1 MDSFLAFEWID
12 YDGEDLEMPVS
23 GVHLWLIAP
32 SPVYVRYLDSAELL
46 RYERILNPEVRAS
59 YSCAQGGLRRIAGI
73 YMHRSAEEVAMR
85 RQARGK
91 PYVEGAPEFNLSHTC
106 GRTIAVFSTEPV
118 GIDVE
123 SAGRA
128 VRAREL
134 ARRFFFEEEA
144 MTVIARNEAERKL
157 TFLRYWV
164 CKEAM
169 VKLSGDGIYHGLKYA
184 RVDLAA
190 DGRSWGTY
198 QGRKVSLREFRPA
211 PDLVAALASWEPVEA
226 KGFFRI

>member
-1 MDSFLAFEWID
+1 MDLFLACEWID
-12 YDGEDLEMPVS
+12 YEGEHLEIPAD
-23 GVHLWLIAP
+23 GVHLWLIEP
-32 SPVYVRYLDSAELL
+32 SSIYERYLDSAELL
-46 RYERILNPEVRAS
+46 RYERILNPEVRTG
-59 YSCAQGGLRRIAGI
+59 YSCAQGGLRRLAGL
-73 YMHRSAEEVAMR
+73 YMHRPPEQVAMR
-85 RQARGK
+85 REARGK

-106 GRTIAVFSTEPV
+106 GRTIAAFSLEAI

-128 VRAREL
+128 VHASEL
-134 ARRFFFEEEA
+134 ARRFFFQEEA
-144 MTVIARNEAERKL
+144 ARIMSVDEAERKL

-169 VKLSGDGIYHGLKYA
+169 VKLSGDGIYHGLRYA

-190 DGRSWGTY
+190 DGRSSGTY
-198 QGRKVSLREFRPA
+198 QGRKVSLREFRPGHG
-211 PDLVAALASWEPVEA
+211 LVAALASWKPIEA

>member
-1 MDSFLAFEWID
+1 MDLFSAFKWID
-12 YDGEDLEMPVS
+12 YEGEHLEIPVG
-23 GVHLWLIAP
+23 GVHLWLIEP
-32 SPVYVRYLDSAELL
+32 SSIYEHYLDSAELL
-46 RYERILNPEVRAS
+46 RYERISNREVRAS
-59 YSCAQGGLRRIAGI
+59 YSCAQGGLRRLASI
-73 YMHRSAEEVAMR
+73 YMHRPPEEVAMR

-106 GRTIAVFSTEPV
+106 GRTIAAFSLEAI

-123 SAGRA
+123 FAGRA
-128 VRAREL
+128 VHAGEL
-134 ARRFFFEEEA
+134 ATRFFFPEE
-144 MTVIARNEAERKL
+144 TARIMSVAEAERKL

-169 VKLSGDGIYHGLKYA
+169 VKLSGDGIYHGLRYA

-190 DGRSWGTY
+190 DGRSYGTY
-198 QGRKVSLREFRPA
+198 QGRKVSLWEFRPA
-211 PDLVAALASWEPVEA
+211 HDLVAALASWKPVEA

>member
-1 MDSFLAFEWID
+1 MDLFLALEWID
-12 YDGEDLEMPVS
+12 YEGERLEIPVG
-23 GVHLWLIAP
+23 GVHLWLLDP
-32 SPVYVRYLDSAELL
+32 SPIYERYLDSAELL
-46 RYERILNPEVRAS
+46 RYERILNPDARAS
-59 YSCAQGGLRRIAGI
+59 YSCAQGGLRRLAGV
-73 YMHRSAEEVAMR
+73 YMHRPAEQVTMR

-106 GRTIAVFSTEPV
+106 GRTIAAFSREAI

-123 SAGRA
+123 SGGRRVHAG
-128 VRAREL
+128 EL
-134 ARRFFFEEEA
+134 ATRFFFPEETA
-144 MTVIARNEAERKL
+144 QIMSVDEAERKL

-169 VKLSGDGIYHGLKYA
+169 VKLSGDGIYHGLRYA

-190 DGRSWGTY
+190 DGRSCGTY
-198 QGRKVSLREFRPA
+198 QGRKVSLWEFRPA
-211 PDLVAALASWEPVEA
+211 RDLVAALASWKPVEA

>member
-1 MDSFLAFEWID
+1 
-12 YDGEDLEMPVS
+12 
-23 GVHLWLIAP
+23 
-32 SPVYVRYLDSAELL
+32 
-46 RYERILNPEVRAS
+46 
-59 YSCAQGGLRRIAGI
+59 
-73 YMHRSAEEVAMR
+73 MR

-106 GRTIAVFSTEPV
+106 GRTIAAFSLEAI

-123 SAGRA
+123 SGKPTSACWRAGDA
-128 VRAREL
+128 I
-134 ARRFFFEEEA
+134 FFPEETA
-144 MTVIARNEAERKL
+144 QIMSVDEAERKL

-169 VKLSGDGIYHGLKYA
+169 VKLSGDGIYHGLRYA

-190 DGRSWGTY
+190 DGRSRGTY
-198 QGRKVSLREFRPA
+198 QGRNVSLWEFRPA
-211 PDLVAALASWEPVEA
+211 GDLVAALASWEPVEA

>member
-1 MDSFLAFEWID
+1 
-12 YDGEDLEMPVS
+12 
-23 GVHLWLIAP
+23 
-32 SPVYVRYLDSAELL
+32 
-46 RYERILNPEVRAS
+46 
-59 YSCAQGGLRRIAGI
+59 
-73 YMHRSAEEVAMR
+73 MR

-106 GRTIAVFSTEPV
+106 GRTIAAFSLEAI

-128 VRAREL
+128 VHAREL
-134 ARRFFFEEEA
+134 ATRFFFPEETA
-144 MTVIARNEAERKL
+144 SIMSVAEAERKL

-169 VKLSGDGIYHGLKYA
+169 VKLSGDGIYHGLRYA

-190 DGRSWGTY
+190 DGRSRGTY

-211 PDLVAALASWEPVEA
+211 HDLVAALASWKPVEA

>member
-1 MDSFLAFEWID
+1 MDPFLAFKWID
-12 YDGEDLEMPVS
+12 YEGDHLEIPVA
-23 GVHLWLIAP
+23 GVHLWLIEP
-32 SPVYVRYLDSAELL
+32 SAIYERYLDSAELL

-59 YSCAQGGLRRIAGI
+59 YSCAQGGLRRLVGI
-73 YMHRSAEEVAMR
+73 YMHRPAEQVTMR

-106 GRTIAVFSTEPV
+106 GKTIAAFSLDAI

-123 SAGRA
+123 SGSRRVHAG
-128 VRAREL
+128 EL
-134 ARRFFFEEEA
+134 AARFFFQEETAQIMSVDEG
-144 MTVIARNEAERKL
+144 ERKL

-169 VKLSGDGIYHGLKYA
+169 VKLSGDGIYHGLRYA

-190 DGRSWGTY
+190 DGRSCGTY
-198 QGRKVSLREFRPA
+198 QGRKVALWEFRPA
-211 PDLVAALASWEPVEA
+211 CDLVAALASWKPVEA

>member
-1 MDSFLAFEWID
+1 MDSFLAYEWID
-12 YDGEDLEMPVS
+12 YEGEHLEIPVG
-23 GVHLWLIAP
+23 GVHLWLIEA
-32 SPVYVRYLDSAELL
+32 SSIYERYLDSAELL
-46 RYERILNPEVRAS
+46 RYERILNREVRAS
-59 YSCAQGGLRRIAGI
+59 YSCAQGGLRRLAGI
-73 YMHRSAEEVAMR
+73 YMDRPPEEVAMR
-85 RQARGK
+85 RHARGK

-106 GRTIAVFSTEPV
+106 GRTIAAFSLEAI
-118 GIDVE
+118 GLDVE

-128 VRAREL
+128 VHAREL
-134 ARRFFFEEEA
+134 ARRFFFQEETSRIMSVA
-144 MTVIARNEAERKL
+144 EAERKL

-169 VKLSGDGIYHGLKYA
+169 VKLSGDGIYHGLRYA

-190 DGRSWGTY
+190 DGRSRGTY

-211 PDLVAALASWEPVEA
+211 HDLVAALASWTPVEA

>member
-1 MDSFLAFEWID
+1 MDPFLAFKWID
-12 YDGEDLEMPVS
+12 YEGDHLEIPVD
-23 GVHLWLIAP
+23 GVHLWLIEP
-32 SPVYVRYLDSAELL
+32 SAIYERYLDSAELL

-59 YSCAQGGLRRIAGI
+59 YSCAQGGLRRLAGI
-73 YMHRSAEEVAMR
+73 YMHRPAEQVTMR

-106 GRTIAVFSTEPV
+106 GKTIAAFSRDAI

-123 SAGRA
+123 SGSRRVHAG
-128 VRAREL
+128 EL
-134 ARRFFFEEEA
+134 AARFFFQEETA
-144 MTVIARNEAERKL
+144 QIMSVDEAERKL

-169 VKLSGDGIYHGLKYA
+169 VKLSGDGIYHGLRYA

-190 DGRSWGTY
+190 DGRSCGTY
-198 QGRKVSLREFRPA
+198 QGRKVSLWEFRPA
-211 PDLVAALASWEPVEA
+211 RDLVAALASWKPVEA

>member
-1 MDSFLAFEWID
+1 MDPFLAFKWID
-12 YDGEDLEMPVS
+12 YEGDHLEIPVG
-23 GVHLWLIAP
+23 GVHLWLIEP
-32 SPVYVRYLDSAELL
+32 SAIYERYLDSAELL

-59 YSCAQGGLRRIAGI
+59 YSCAQGGLRRLAGI
-73 YMHRSAEEVAMR
+73 YMHRPAEQVTMR

-91 PYVEGAPEFNLSHTC
+91 PYVEGAPEFNLSHTR
-106 GRTIAVFSTEPV
+106 GKTIAAFSLDAI

-123 SAGRA
+123 SGSRRVHAG
-128 VRAREL
+128 EL
-134 ARRFFFEEEA
+134 AARFFFQEETAQIMSVDEG
-144 MTVIARNEAERKL
+144 ERKL

-169 VKLSGDGIYHGLKYA
+169 VKLSGDGIYHGLRYA

-190 DGRSWGTY
+190 DGRSCGTY
-198 QGRKVSLREFRPA
+198 QGRKVALWEFRPA
-211 PDLVAALASWEPVEA
+211 RDLVAALASWKPVEA

>member
-1 MDSFLAFEWID
+1 MDPFLAFKWID
-12 YDGEDLEMPVS
+12 YEGDHLEIPVG
-23 GVHLWLIAP
+23 GVHLWLIEP
-32 SPVYVRYLDSAELL
+32 SAIYERYLDSAELL

-59 YSCAQGGLRRIAGI
+59 YSCAQGGLRRLAGI
-73 YMHRSAEEVAMR
+73 YMHRPAEQVMMR
-85 RQARGK
+85 RQVRGK

-106 GRTIAVFSTEPV
+106 GKTIAAFSREAI

-123 SAGRA
+123 SGGRRVHAG
-128 VRAREL
+128 EL
-134 ARRFFFEEEA
+134 ATRFFFQEETA
-144 MTVIARNEAERKL
+144 QIMSVDEAERKL

-169 VKLSGDGIYHGLKYA
+169 VKLSGDGIYHGLRYA

-190 DGRSWGTY
+190 DGRSCGTY
-198 QGRKVSLREFRPA
+198 QGRKVSLWEFRPA
-211 PDLVAALASWEPVEA
+211 RDLVAALASWKPVEA

>member
-1 MDSFLAFEWID
+1 MDPFLAFKWID
-12 YDGEDLEMPVS
+12 YEGDHLEIPVG
-23 GVHLWLIAP
+23 GVHLWLIEP
-32 SPVYVRYLDSAELL
+32 SAIYERYLDSAELL

-59 YSCAQGGLRRIAGI
+59 YSCAQGGLRRLAGI
-73 YMHRSAEEVAMR
+73 YMHRPAEQVTMR

-106 GRTIAVFSTEPV
+106 GKTIAAFSLDAI

-123 SAGRA
+123 SGSRRVHAG
-128 VRAREL
+128 EL
-134 ARRFFFEEEA
+134 ATRFFFQEETA
-144 MTVIARNEAERKL
+144 QIMSVDEAERKL

-169 VKLSGDGIYHGLKYA
+169 VKLSGDGIYHGLRYA

-190 DGRSWGTY
+190 DGRSCGTY
-198 QGRKVSLREFRPA
+198 QGRKVSLWEFRPA
-211 PDLVAALASWEPVEA
+211 RDLVAALASWKPVEA

>member
-1 MDSFLAFEWID
+1 MDSFLAYEWID
-12 YDGEDLEMPVS
+12 YEGEHLEIPVD
-23 GVHLWLIAP
+23 GVHLWLIEP
-32 SPVYVRYLDSAELL
+32 SSVYERYLDSAELL

-59 YSCAQGGLRRIAGI
+59 YSCAQGGLRRLAGI
-73 YMHRSAEEVAMR
+73 YMHRPPEQVAMR

-91 PYVEGAPEFNLSHTC
+91 PYVEGAPEFNLSHTR
-106 GRTIAVFSTEPV
+106 GRTIAAFSLEAI

-128 VRAREL
+128 VHASEL
-134 ARRFFFEEEA
+134 ATRFFFREE
-144 MTVIARNEAERKL
+144 TSRIKSVDQAERKL

-169 VKLSGDGIYHGLKYA
+169 VKLSGDGIYHGLRYA

-190 DGRSWGTY
+190 DGRSRGTY

-211 PDLVAALASWEPVEA
+211 HDLVAALASWKPVEA

>member
-1 MDSFLAFEWID
+1 MAYEWID
-12 YDGEDLEMPVS
+12 YEGEHLEIPVG
-23 GVHLWLIAP
+23 GVHLWLIEP
-32 SPVYVRYLDSAELL
+32 SSVYERYLDSAELL
-46 RYERILNPEVRAS
+46 RYERILNREVRAS
-59 YSCAQGGLRRIAGI
+59 YSCAQGGLRRLAGI
-73 YMHRSAEEVAMR
+73 YMDRPPEEVALR

-106 GRTIAVFSTEPV
+106 GRTIAAFSLEAI
-118 GIDVE
+118 GLDVE

-128 VRAREL
+128 VHAREL
-134 ARRFFFEEEA
+134 ARRFFFQEETSRIMSVA
-144 MTVIARNEAERKL
+144 EAERKL

-190 DGRSWGTY
+190 DGRSRGTY

-211 PDLVAALASWEPVEA
+211 HDLVAALASWTPVEA

>member
-1 MDSFLAFEWID
+1 MDPFLAFKWID
-12 YDGEDLEMPVS
+12 YEGDHLEIPVG
-23 GVHLWLIAP
+23 GVHLWLIEP
-32 SPVYVRYLDSAELL
+32 SAIYERYLDSAELL

-59 YSCAQGGLRRIAGI
+59 YSCAQGGLRRLAGI
-73 YMHRSAEEVAMR
+73 YMHRPAEQVTMR

-106 GRTIAVFSTEPV
+106 GKTIAAFSLDAI

-123 SAGRA
+123 SGSRRVHAG
-128 VRAREL
+128 EL
-134 ARRFFFEEEA
+134 AARFFFQEEA
-144 MTVIARNEAERKL
+144 AQIMSVDEGERKL

-169 VKLSGDGIYHGLKYA
+169 VKLSGDGIYHGLGYA

-190 DGRSWGTY
+190 DGRSCGTY
-198 QGRKVSLREFRPA
+198 QGRKVSLWEFRPA
-211 PDLVAALASWEPVEA
+211 RDLVAALASWKPVEA

>member
-1 MDSFLAFEWID
+1 MDPFLACEWIN
-12 YDGEDLEMPVS
+12 YEAEHLEIPVG
-23 GVHLWLIAP
+23 GVHLWLIEP
-32 SPVYVRYLDSAELL
+32 SSIYERYLDSAELL
-46 RYERILNPEVRAS
+46 RYERILNPEVRTS
-59 YSCAQGGLRRIAGI
+59 YSCAQGGLRRLAGI
-73 YMHRSAEEVAMR
+73 YMQRLPKQVAMR

-106 GRTIAVFSTEPV
+106 GRTIAAFSLEAI
-118 GIDVE
+118 GLDVE

-128 VRAREL
+128 VHAREL
-134 ARRFFFEEEA
+134 ATRFFFQEETA
-144 MTVIARNEAERKL
+144 KIMSLDEAERKL

-190 DGRSWGTY
+190 DGRSCGTY

-211 PDLVAALASWEPVEA
+211 PDLVAALASWNPIEA

>member
-1 MDSFLAFEWID
+1 MDPFLAFKWID
-12 YDGEDLEMPVS
+12 YEGDHLEIPVD
-23 GVHLWLIAP
+23 GVHLWLIEP
-32 SPVYVRYLDSAELL
+32 SAIYERYLDSAELL

-59 YSCAQGGLRRIAGI
+59 YSCAQGGLRRLAGI
-73 YMHRSAEEVAMR
+73 YMHRPAGQVTMR

-106 GRTIAVFSTEPV
+106 GKTIAAFSRDAI

-123 SAGRA
+123 SGSRRVHAG
-128 VRAREL
+128 EL
-134 ARRFFFEEEA
+134 AARFFFQEETA
-144 MTVIARNEAERKL
+144 QIMSVDEAERKL

-169 VKLSGDGIYHGLKYA
+169 VKLSGDGIYHGLRYA

-190 DGRSWGTY
+190 DGRSCGTY
-198 QGRKVSLREFRPA
+198 QGRKVSLWEFRPA
-211 PDLVAALASWEPVEA
+211 RDLVAALASWKPVEA

>member
-1 MDSFLAFEWID
+1 MDPFLEFEWID
-12 YDGEDLEMPVS
+12 YDGVHLEIPV
-23 GVHLWLIAP
+23 GGMHLWLLEP
-32 SPVYVRYLDSAELL
+32 SSIYERYLDSAELL
-46 RYERILNPEVRAS
+46 RYERILKPGVRSS
-59 YSCAQGGLRRIAGI
+59 YSCAQGGLRRLAGI
-73 YMHRSAEEVAMR
+73 YMQRPPEQVAMR

-106 GRTIAVFSTEPV
+106 GRTIAAFSREAI

-123 SAGRA
+123 AAGRA
-128 VRAREL
+128 VHADEL
-134 ARRFFFEEEA
+134 ARRFFFPEETTRI
-144 MTVIARNEAERKL
+144 MSVDQAERKL

-169 VKLSGDGIYHGLKYA
+169 VKLSGDGIYHGLRHA

-190 DGRSWGTY
+190 DGRSGGTY
-198 QGRKVSLREFRPA
+198 QGRKVFLWEFRPA
-211 PDLVAALASWEPVEA
+211 DDLVAALASWKPVEA

>member
-1 MDSFLAFEWID
+1 MDPFLAFKWID
-12 YDGEDLEMPVS
+12 YEGDHLEIPVG
-23 GVHLWLIAP
+23 GVHLWLIEP
-32 SPVYVRYLDSAELL
+32 SAIYERYLDSAELL

-59 YSCAQGGLRRIAGI
+59 YSCAQGGLRRLAGV
-73 YMHRSAEEVAMR
+73 YMHRPAEQVTMR

-106 GRTIAVFSTEPV
+106 GKTIAAFSLDAI

-123 SAGRA
+123 SGSRRVHAG
-128 VRAREL
+128 EL
-134 ARRFFFEEEA
+134 AARFFFQEEA
-144 MTVIARNEAERKL
+144 AQIMSVDEGERKL

-169 VKLSGDGIYHGLKYA
+169 VKLSGAGIYHGLRYA

-190 DGRSWGTY
+190 DGRSCGTY
-198 QGRKVSLREFRPA
+198 QGRKVSLWEFRPA
-211 PDLVAALASWEPVEA
+211 RDLVAALASWKPVEA

>member
-1 MDSFLAFEWID
+1 MDPFLAFEWTD
-12 YDGEDLEMPVS
+12 YAGEHLEIPVS
-23 GVHLWLIAP
+23 GVHLWLIEA
-32 SPVYVRYLDSAELL
+32 SSIYERYLDSAELL
-46 RYERILNPEVRAS
+46 RYERILNPEVRTS
-59 YSCAQGGLRRIAGI
+59 YSCAQGGLRRLAGI
-73 YMHRSAEEVAMR
+73 YMHRPPEQVAMR
-85 RQARGK
+85 RQPRGK

-106 GRTIAVFSTEPV
+106 GRTIAAFSLEAI

-128 VRAREL
+128 VHAREL
-134 ARRFFFEEEA
+134 ATRFFFPEETA
-144 MTVIARNEAERKL
+144 SIMSVAEAERKL

-190 DGRSWGTY
+190 DGRFRGTY

-211 PDLVAALASWEPVEA
+211 HDLVAALASWEPVEA

>member
-1 MDSFLAFEWID
+1 MDPFLAFKWINYEGD
-12 YDGEDLEMPVS
+12 HLEIPVG
-23 GVHLWLIAP
+23 GVHLWLIEP
-32 SPVYVRYLDSAELL
+32 SAIYERYLDSAELL

-59 YSCAQGGLRRIAGI
+59 YSCAQGGLRRLAGV
-73 YMHRSAEEVAMR
+73 YMHRPAEQVTMR

-106 GRTIAVFSTEPV
+106 GKTIAAFSLDAI

-123 SAGRA
+123 SGSRRVHAG
-128 VRAREL
+128 EL
-134 ARRFFFEEEA
+134 AARFFFQEEA
-144 MTVIARNEAERKL
+144 AQIMSVDEGERKL

-169 VKLSGDGIYHGLKYA
+169 VKLSGDGIYHGLRYA

-190 DGRSWGTY
+190 DGRSCGTY
-198 QGRKVSLREFRPA
+198 QGRKVSLWEFRPA
-211 PDLVAALASWEPVEA
+211 RDLVAALASWKPVEA

>member
-1 MDSFLAFEWID
+1 MELFLALEWID
-12 YDGEDLEMPVS
+12 YDGEYLEIPEG
-23 GVHLWLIAP
+23 GVHLWMIE
-32 SPVYVRYLDSAELL
+32 SSYIYERYLDSAELL

-59 YSCAQGGLRRIAGI
+59 FRCAQGGLRRLAGI
-73 YMHRSAEEVAMR
+73 YMQRPPEQVAMR
-85 RQARGK
+85 RRARGK

-106 GRTIAVFSTEPV
+106 GKTIAAFSREAI

-123 SAGRA
+123 FARRA
-128 VRAREL
+128 VHAAEL
-134 ARRFFFEEEA
+134 ATRFFFPEE
-144 MTVIARNEAERKL
+144 TARIMVGDDVERKL

-169 VKLSGDGIYHGLKYA
+169 VKLSGDGIYHGLRYA

-190 DGRSWGTY
+190 DGRSGGTY
-198 QGRKVSLREFRPA
+198 QGRKVLLWEFRLA
-211 PDLVAALASWEPVEA
+211 DDLVAALATWKPVEA

>member
-1 MDSFLAFEWID
+1 MDSFLAYEWID
-12 YDGEDLEMPVS
+12 YEGEHLEIPVD
-23 GVHLWLIAP
+23 GVHLWLIEP
-32 SPVYVRYLDSAELL
+32 SSVYERYLDSAELL

-59 YSCAQGGLRRIAGI
+59 YSCAQGGLRRLAGI
-73 YMHRSAEEVAMR
+73 YMHRPPEQVAMR

-91 PYVEGAPEFNLSHTC
+91 PYVEGAPEFNLSHTR
-106 GRTIAVFSTEPV
+106 GRTIAAFSLEAI

-128 VRAREL
+128 VHASEL
-134 ARRFFFEEEA
+134 ATRFFFREE
-144 MTVIARNEAERKL
+144 TSRIKSVDQAERKL

-169 VKLSGDGIYHGLKYA
+169 VKLSGDGIYHGLGYA

-190 DGRSWGTY
+190 DGRSRGTY

-211 PDLVAALASWEPVEA
+211 HDLVAALASWNPVEV
-226 KGFFRI
+226 KDFFRI

>member
-1 MDSFLAFEWID
+1 MDSFLACEWSD
-12 YDGEDLEMPVS
+12 YEGEYLEIPVG
-23 GVHLWLIAP
+23 GVHLWLIEP
-32 SPVYVRYLDSAELL
+32 SSIYERYLDSAELL
-46 RYERILNPEVRAS
+46 RYERILNPEVRTS
-59 YSCAQGGLRRIAGI
+59 YSCAQGGLRRLAGI
-73 YMHRSAEEVAMR
+73 YMHRLPEQVAMR

-91 PYVEGAPEFNLSHTC
+91 PYVEGAPEFNLSHTR
-106 GRTIAVFSTEPV
+106 GRTIAAFSLEAI

-128 VRAREL
+128 VHASEL
-134 ARRFFFEEEA
+134 ATRFFFREETSRI
-144 MTVIARNEAERKL
+144 MSVDQAERKL

-169 VKLSGDGIYHGLKYA
+169 VKLSGDGIYHGLRHA

-190 DGRSWGTY
+190 DRRSGGTY
-198 QGRKVSLREFRPA
+198 QGRKVFLWEFRPVD
-211 PDLVAALASWEPVEA
+211 DLVAALASWKPVEA